1 MTQYVGHKEMP
12 DQTPLELPLG
22 YEHPQTLEE
31 KIAQC
36 INQNEFNKLNNE
48 LETYEEADDFE
59 IDEEEGEIK
68 SQYEFK
74 DMEDEPVYRRKD
86 SEEDKP
92 EETKTPDPP
101 EKVGSETE
109 NAQ

>member
-1 MTQYVGHKEMP
+1 MRYEGHKEMP
-12 DQTPLELPLG
+12 DQTPIELPLG

-48 LETYEEADDFE
+48 IETFEEADDFE
-59 IDEEEGEIK
+59 IDEEEGEVV

-74 DMEDEPVYRRKD
+74 EMQDEPIYNR
-86 SEEDKP
+86 SEPDKENKP
-92 EETKTPDPP
+92 EETQTKDPP
-101 EKVGSETE
+101 EKVGQE